1 MPMLNFML
9 TVSDWI
15 SEPAGSRQ
23 WHHTVQLHFAQMAR
37 VESGGYQFI
46 DSPVPP
52 PPHRPSV
59 SEELDTITSLPP
71 STPPHRKRGILRN
84 PSSDSLHSHQSSS
97 SSVSNVEHHKPGDR
111 RDSKQVCFTCIPD
124 IQPDCQADS
133 SSDNHVGGDSTN
145 GDRTNGASDELVN
158 TTTGM

>member
-1 MPMLNFML
+1 
-9 TVSDWI
+9 
-15 SEPAGSRQ
+15 
-23 WHHTVQLHFAQMAR
+23 MAR

-84 PSSDSLHSHQSSS
+84 PSSDSLHSYQSSS
-97 SSVSNVEHHKPGDR
+97 SSVSNIEHHKPGDR

-133 SSDNHVGGDSTN
+133 SSDNHMGGDSTN
-145 GDRTNGASDELVN
+145 GDRTNGDSDELVN
-158 TTTGM
+158 TTAGM